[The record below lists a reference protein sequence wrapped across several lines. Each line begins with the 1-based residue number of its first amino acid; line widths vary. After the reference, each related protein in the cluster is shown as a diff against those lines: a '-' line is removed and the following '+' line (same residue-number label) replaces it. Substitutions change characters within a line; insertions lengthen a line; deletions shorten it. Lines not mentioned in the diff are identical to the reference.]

1 MMMADDWTETINNI
15 IGENSMTCHLTLTA
29 KTGPSRQ
36 LTATVFTNITQL
48 EVDIVREIVKFTSNG
63 LKNEF
68 DLHSIATF
76 TSTITAGDN
85 AIVISE

>member
-1 MMMADDWTETINNI
+1 
-15 IGENSMTCHLTLTA
+15 MTCHLTLTA

-36 LTATVFTNITQL
+36 LTATVFTNVT
-48 EVDIVREIVKFTSNG
+48 EVHVDMARELVQFTSNG

>member
-1 MMMADDWTETINNI
+1 
-15 IGENSMTCHLTLTA
+15 MTCHITLTA
-29 KTGPSRQ
+29 KTGPAKQ
-36 LTATVFTNITQL
+36 LTATVFTNVTYV
-48 EVDIVREIVKFTSNG
+48 EVDIKREVVKFVSEG
-63 LKNEF
+63 LKQEF

>member
-1 MMMADDWTETINNI
+1 
-15 IGENSMTCHLTLTA
+15 MTCHLTLTA

-36 LTATVFTNITQL
+36 LTATVFTNVTEL
-48 EVDIVREIVKFTSNG
+48 HVDMKRELVQFVSEG